1 MSAFAAVALLL
12 VVAAWARPRPAA
24 RQQHRTER
32 LTRRRRRTTPPPTID
47 EWAALL
53 DAVSAEVRTGSSLSA
68 AIGQAVGHCQPHGRV
83 LTPTVTLA
91 SIDVAGSTPDA
102 NEAVVLHTLRA
113 AHALGGPTAATLD
126 AASALLRERALIR
139 SEATAHSA
147 QARLSARVLTAVPIA
162 FAGWSALSSR
172 TFRAAA
178 LSPLGLASTLAGGAC
193 NLFGW
198 WWMRR
203 IVEKAVA

>member
-12 VVAAWARPRPAA
+12 VVAAWARPQPAA
-24 RQQHRTER
+24 RQQHRARR
-32 LTRRRRRTTPPPTID
+32 LVRRRRHTPPPPTID
-47 EWAALL
+47 EWAALV
-53 DAVSAEVRTGSSLSA
+53 DAMSSEVRAGRSLAA
-68 AIGQAVGHCQPHGRV
+68 AISHAISHCHPHGKV
-83 LTPTVTLA
+83 LTPTATLA
-91 SIDVAGSTPDA
+91 SIDAAGTTPDA
-102 NEAVVLHTLRA
+102 NEGVVLQTLRA

-139 SEATAHSA
+139 GEAAAHSA
-147 QARLSARVLTAVPIA
+147 QARLSARVLTAVPIV

-193 NLFGW
+193 NLLGW

-203 IVEKAVA
+203 IVAKAVA